1 MWELVAEIRDIFEI
15 LPCYCVLS
23 SKYAVDNLIAPPVL
37 HLYIPP
43 ALGRHHRPDRH
54 KDEDEKEDEPKD
66 DKQSDHTCFYHTLP
80 SSQDFLVNKRI
91 AQNGTRGENYNG
103 RDLILFLR
111 NLPQGP
117 EAPPVQAFSG
127 AATLCPTNIRRR
139 STVRHRTL
147 HHAMLST

>member
-1 MWELVAEIRDIFEI
+1 MWEFVAEIRDIFEI

-91 AQNGTRGENYNG
+91 GSRSARAERDPRGGLTRT
-103 RDLILFLR
+103 RSPFFFL
-111 NLPQGP
+111 
-117 EAPPVQAFSG
+117 E
-127 AATLCPTNIRRR
+127 
-139 STVRHRTL
+139 
-147 HHAMLST
+147 